1 MRKKQAVVLGATG
14 AAGQNVVEFIQD
26 HPWFEVKTL
35 AASDR
40 SHGVSYQEAIKG
52 AIFFRS
58 KPSEELLES
67 EVVSV
72 SKIDPME
79 FDVVF
84 SALPSNIA
92 LDIEAR
98 FAKYIPVIS
107 TASAYRYDSDVPIL
121 IPEVNPDHIELIDA
135 QRENREWSGYVVP
148 GPNCTTVGLV
158 MTLKPLLDNYGVNTV
173 SMVSLQSLSGA
184 GEKGLRSDS
193 SYRNTVLN
201 NVLPYIEGEEQKVE
215 EETNKILGTFA
226 GRKIIDASINIHAT
240 CTRVM
245 VENVHTIVVH
255 AGLKKTYDLNELKST
270 LKSFR
275 SEPQEFNL
283 PSAPEKP
290 IIIVEDD
297 YHPQPLKHREYPH
310 MVTVIGRIRENNLFE
325 NGLSYVLT
333 SDNLERGAGGGAVLT
348 AEHLLKK
355 GLI

>member
-1 MRKKQAVVLGATG
+1 MRKKQAVILGATG
-14 AAGQNVVEFIQD
+14 AAGQNVVEFIQT
-26 HPWFEVKTL
+26 HPWFELNTL

-40 SHGVSYQEAIKG
+40 SHGVSYKEAING
-52 AIFFRS
+52 AVFFKS
-58 KPSEELLES
+58 KPLEELLDS
-67 EVVSV
+67 KVVSV
-72 SKIDPME
+72 SKIDPLE
-79 FDVVF
+79 FDVAF

-98 FAKYIPVIS
+98 FAKHIPVIS
-107 TASAYRYDSDVPIL
+107 TASAYRYEADVPIL
-121 IPEVNPDHIELIDA
+121 IPEVNPDHVELIDV
-135 QRENREWSGYVVP
+135 QRENREWSGYIVP

-158 MTLKPLLDNYGVNTV
+158 MTLKPLLDSYGVNAV
-173 SMVSLQSLSGA
+173 SMVSLQALSGA

-193 SYRNTVLN
+193 PYRNSVLN

-215 EETNKILGTFA
+215 KETNKILGKFF
-226 GRKIIDASINIHAT
+226 GREIIDARINILAT

-255 AGLKKTYDLNELKST
+255 TGLKNKFDLNELKSV

-310 MVTVIGRIRENNLFE
+310 MVTVIGRIRENNLFK